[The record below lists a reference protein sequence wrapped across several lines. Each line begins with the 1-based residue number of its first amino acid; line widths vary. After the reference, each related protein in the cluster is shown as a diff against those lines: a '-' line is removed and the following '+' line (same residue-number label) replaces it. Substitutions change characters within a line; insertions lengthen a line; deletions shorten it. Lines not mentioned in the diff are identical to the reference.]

1 MSIGTP
7 LISLLKLPL
16 LLSSETCPFASSLFV
31 CADNSTT
38 LDKNLACDGIVD
50 CPSGDDEVNCS
61 KPSLNA
67 KIKVCYSLNY
77 GGVLKENMFFFLN
90 CIVSFGFDDN

>member
-16 LLSSETCPFASSLFV
+16 LISSETCPFASSLFV

-67 KIKVCYSLNY
+67 KINVCYSLNY
-77 GGVLKENMFFFLN
+77 GGVLKENMFFFHN